1 MVFPPPI
8 TEPIKF
14 VFPSTVIFALFFPII
29 ELCSFTH
36 DLSFLPYSTPAP
48 TDEFPTET
56 LKPLCL
62 DFSLSCK
69 LSRCKF
75 ATFIFTSLPIMFPPF
90 IEKSCPLILI
100 S

>member
-62 DFSLSCK
+62 DFSSSCK

-75 ATFIFTSLPIMFPPF
+75 ATFIFTSLPIILAPLVD
-90 IEKSCPLILI
+90 KSLPLTLI

>member
-14 VFPSTVIFALFFPII
+14 VFSSTVIFALFFPII

-36 DLSFLPYSTPAP
+36 DLSWFPYSTPAP
-48 TDEFPTET
+48 TDELPAET

-75 ATFIFTSLPIMFPPF
+75 ATFIFTSLPIIFPPF